1 MLQKSKFEIKLLSVV
16 VPAYKQEETIYKD
29 IQQIIRALEE
39 HSFNYE
45 LIIVVDGLLDK
56 TYQILSKLKSPNIKI
71 IAYKKNQGKGYAVRY
86 GMNHARGDIVGFI
99 DSGMDIHPAGLKM
112 LLNHMEWY
120 DADIIVGSKLHPVSR
135 VEHYPLQ
142 RKILSSG
149 YRIITRM
156 LFGFKIRDTQVG
168 IKFFKK
174 KVASEVFSRS
184 LINSFAFDVE
194 VLALARALGYKKIY
208 EAPILLNFNKGSSIS
223 PLTSPKL
230 WRILARMLL
239 DTIIIFIKLK
249 NNNYLKTHPGKQK
262 K

>member
-99 DSGMDIHPAGLKM
+99 DSGMDIHPAGL
-112 LLNHMEWY
+112 
-120 DADIIVGSKLHPVSR
+120 
-135 VEHYPLQ
+135 
-142 RKILSSG
+142 
-149 YRIITRM
+149 
-156 LFGFKIRDTQVG
+156 
-168 IKFFKK
+168 
-174 KVASEVFSRS
+174 
-184 LINSFAFDVE
+184 
-194 VLALARALGYKKIY
+194 
-208 EAPILLNFNKGSSIS
+208 
-223 PLTSPKL
+223 
-230 WRILARMLL
+230 
-239 DTIIIFIKLK
+239 
-249 NNNYLKTHPGKQK
+249 
-262 K
+262 